1 MWEICA
7 FSMHSLHHLL
17 PPLRKCN
24 NLRGHKTVATHMS
37 FLSIPEIFTK
47 RHLLFKHC
55 IWIYYFIYIWFCFL
69 SFTVL
74 LIFICCNGC
83 IDVHLTR
90 LINITY
96 VLISLTLNLLVSGHE
111 PCNIGVI
118 GQTVSGSQW
127 VMGNHLWPTA
137 CSGCRRSAAAAGG
150 NETNRQY
157 VRRRLYIRVP
167 NQTIMCNGGARL
179 RESPAGLKQPSL
191 KQRSFKPI
199 ALSLALNQQ
208 PSGISLSDQPPR
220 PTQPG
225 HPSMGRCN
233 EYWRIA
239 YGYLRSLPN

>member
-150 NETNRQY
+150 NETNRRY
-157 VRRRLYIRVP
+157 VRRQLYSRSESNDHVQRRR
-167 NQTIMCNGGARL
+167 QTERITGRFKTTQ
-179 RESPAGLKQPSL
+179 LKTRKCTLWRCKSTPTPKAKLLWMTSHYGPTVV
-191 KQRSFKPI
+191 RSVTEIPFHVFI
-199 ALSLALNQQ
+199 
-208 PSGISLSDQPPR
+208 
-220 PTQPG
+220 
-225 HPSMGRCN
+225 
-233 EYWRIA
+233 W
-239 YGYLRSLPN
+239 